1 MFLYCA
7 FCQTTAWTHQQQFP
21 AAPSAEGLPD
31 VPGVLLLD
39 PSQDRPT
46 AGRRAADAPQT
57 LRTGTP
63 ATADSGTAGRT
74 PGGADGT
81 AGRTDGTAGRT
92 DGTTARTDGTAGRTD
107 GTASRTDGTT
117 GRTDDTAGRTD
128 GTAGP
133 TDGTTGRTDGTASRT
148 DGTTARTG
156 GTAGGTDGTTAG
168 AAGTPAGAAAEYNWK
183 VVYACAAKDD
193 GFVSSQSVVKKTI
206 WMRAAVVTELMN

>member
-1 MFLYCA
+1 M
-7 FCQTTAWTHQQQFP
+7 WTHQQQFP

-39 PSQDRPT
+39 PSEDRPT

-74 PGGADGT
+74 

-92 DGTTARTDGTAGRTD
+92 DGTTARA
-107 GTASRTDGTT
+107 
-117 GRTDDTAGRTD
+117 
-128 GTAGP
+128 
-133 TDGTTGRTDGTASRT
+133 
-148 DGTTARTG
+148 G

-183 VVYACAAKDD
+183 VVYACAVKDD
-193 GFVSSQSVVKKTI
+193 GFV
-206 WMRAAVVTELMN
+206 